1 MRNGAILKAL
11 TIMSTCALASTSAG
25 AGGAP
30 DKSMSACRSD
40 YNRFCPSYSVGT
52 PELKDCMTKAGK
64 RKALTPSC
72 FRALV
77 DDGLVPRRYLK
88 N

>member
-11 TIMSTCALASTSAG
+11 TIISACVLGGPSASAEG
-25 AGGAP
+25 EP
-30 DKSMSACRSD
+30 NKSMNACRSD
-40 YNRFCPSYSVGT
+40 YHRFCPSYSIGS